1 MTLRHIQIFIAVCD
15 TGSTV
20 KASVYLKLAQPTISL
35 GIKEIE
41 QNYGIKLFDRISR
54 SLVLTEAGRNFLI
67 YAREI
72 NNNFLN
78 LETQIKDYDKTN
90 QLFIGSS
97 ITIGIFIIP
106 KLIKEFQN
114 QYPETKL
121 NVVIK
126 DSASIATL
134 ASENKIDIG
143 FIESDNIGHE
153 SSMLST
159 TPFFKDRLVLVVS
172 NKHKLS
178 KKKLVSVKDLEGEQL
193 ILREAD
199 SAGRALIE
207 KVFSKHKFEESTVWE
222 SISTD
227 AILSMVS
234 ENLGISILPN
244 SVVDNNLL
252 KLQVKQI
259 NIDDEEFNRT
269 YLIIHH
275 KNKYL
280 SHGAIDIM
288 QMAKNFSI

>member
-20 KASVYLKLAQPTISL
+20 KASSALNLAQPTISL
-35 GIKEIE
+35 AIKEIE
-41 QNYGIKLFDRISR
+41 QYYGIKLFDRISR
-54 SLVLTEAGRNFLI
+54 SLVLTEVGKNFLK

-90 QLFIGSS
+90 QLSIGSS

-106 KLIKEFQN
+106 KLIKEFKKK
-114 QYPETKL
+114 YPETKL

-126 DSASIATL
+126 DSVSISTL
-134 ASENKIDIG
+134 AVENKIDIG
-143 FIESDNIGHE
+143 FIESDNIGVN
-153 SSMLST
+153 SQMLNF
-159 TPFFKDRLVLVVS
+159 TPFFEDRLVLVVS
-172 NKHKLS
+172 KKHKLS
-178 KKKLVSVKDLEGEQL
+178 KKNLVSIEDLKGEQL
-193 ILREAD
+193 ILRETD

-207 KVFSKHKFEESTVWE
+207 KVFSKHNFEEATVWE
-222 SISTD
+222 SVSND
-227 AILSMVS
+227 AILSMVG

-252 KLQVKQI
+252 KKDVKQI
-259 NIDDEEFNRT
+259 KIDDEEFNRT

-280 SHGAIDIM
+280 SHGALDLM
-288 QMAKNFSI
+288 DMANRFTT

>member
-20 KASVYLKLAQPTISL
+20 KASNYLNLAQPTISL

-41 QNYGIKLFDRISR
+41 QYYGIKLFDRISR
-54 SLVLTEAGRNFLI
+54 SLILTEAGKNFLI

-90 QLFIGSS
+90 QLSIGSS

-106 KLIKEFQN
+106 KLIKEFKKI
-114 QYPETKL
+114 YPKTELK
-121 NVVIK
+121 VVIK
-126 DSASIATL
+126 DSSSIAKL
-134 ASENKIDIG
+134 SIENKIDIG
-143 FIESDNIGHE
+143 FIESDLIGNE
-153 SSMLST
+153 LSMLST
-159 TPFFKDRLVLVVS
+159 TPFFEDRLVLVVS
-172 NKHKLS
+172 NKHKFA
-178 KKKLVSVKDLEGEQL
+178 KKKLVSINDLKGEQL
-193 ILREAD
+193 ILRETD

-207 KVFSKHKFEESTVWE
+207 KVFAKHNFLEATVWE
-222 SISTD
+222 SVSTD

-244 SVVDNNLL
+244 SLINNNIL
-252 KLQVKQI
+252 KLEVKQI
-259 NIDDEEFNRT
+259 NLDDVELNRT

-275 KNKYL
+275 KKKYL
-280 SHGAIDIM
+280 SHGAIDFM
-288 QMAKNFSI
+288 KMAKKFSI